1 MKKYY
6 EIEFGTSKDLSD
18 SYSICIIGE
27 RKPSIEEAQEFC
39 KTDLRLLGYE
49 HVTDEMFLCPLIIRA
64 AVSVVRYGHD
74 KFSAVL

>member
-6 EIEFGTSKDLSD
+6 EVEFGTSKDLSD

-39 KTDLRLLGYE
+39 KTDLQALGYE
-49 HVTDEMFLCPLIIRA
+49 HVTDVLEI
-64 AVSVVRYGHD
+64 
-74 KFSAVL
+74 SADEAHRFFDMENEATLPIFA